1 MAQGYDILEF
11 PMPVQGMNQ
20 NISADLLPP
29 AFAGTSSA
37 FGGASFAY
45 VLENIIARPLGEGQ
59 VRFGTAQ
66 VMALPNPEAVILK
79 QFSFVR
85 PDGSKQLLLY
95 VQDYTQDAT
104 ANGFAIQNAF
114 CFSFNSPDNTARYV
128 KDTAI
133 KVEYALNGQMA
144 IYDTIGSLSVAGN
157 RITVSLL
164 QNAFSPEAALTRV
177 SFSTGTLYAYDLS
190 SRVLSVPLKQNLAV
204 GCVPRCATFTGK
216 LLICNGVDRVMAWDG
231 QTLQDVFD
239 FVKEETVALNRIND
253 RHLSFVTSPGFDVSN
268 YAIGNLL
275 RITVNGVTT
284 QTTIVGRDFNNQTLT
299 VTTGTNLP
307 DFVQGQT
314 HLFYQA
320 WPPRFNFLFVAH
332 DRLWALGEGAA
343 GLDYR
348 NPDEALRVY
357 YTWKTNTVTGWFHDQ
372 AKTVPS
378 LDLSKK
384 HGEPDNLE
392 AICLIGNFIAF
403 MGRKKTQVY
412 QGQNPLPSQE
422 GGDFAFNTILPTGV
436 VHGDLTVALANDVF
450 FITSNGLQSFSTL
463 NVAKQFAV
471 TSLDAVD
478 PKIRQFLTSMM
489 ASNTAYRVSGSF
501 RYDGGAIA
509 GFKIGQNKV
518 LCSLFSTTLYSWSLF
533 SGDFEKA
540 SSFLT
545 LGNRLYLSIQNKVY
559 AYADGLDGADAS
571 GNPPFYADQGGKGLI
586 PFSWTLPVIHL
597 NGRRFANKRYE
608 LHLSYPSSFTV
619 RPDNQVMIAV
629 SGDLPKSYQ
638 INNVCRFDLRGDL
651 LDTIPLTSAENP
663 RPDSLGFRF
672 DQPFLFFKD
681 RLKFM
686 ASKFWVTVSG
696 YTRDGPLSFKKV
708 KLYGIVER

>member
-11 PMPVQGMNQ
+11 PMPAQGMNQ

-29 AFAGTSSA
+29 T
-37 FGGASFAY
+37 FAY
-45 VLENIIARPLGEGQ
+45 VLENIIAKPLGEGQ
-59 VRFGTAQ
+59 VRFGTTQ

-79 QFSFVR
+79 QFPYSK

-95 VQDYTQDAT
+95 GQEYTQDAT
-104 ANGFAIQNAF
+104 ANTFVVQNAF
-114 CFSFNSPDNTARYV
+114 CFSFNSPDHGARYV

-144 IYDTIGSLSVAGN
+144 IYDTIGSLSVAGH
-157 RITVSLL
+157 RVTVTLL

-177 SFSTGTLYAYDLS
+177 SFSTGTIYAYDIASRTLS
-190 SRVLSVPLKQNLAV
+190 APLKQNLAV

-216 LLICNGVDRVMAWDG
+216 LLICNGVDRVIAWDG
-231 QTLQDVFD
+231 QALQEVFD

-253 RHLSFVTSPGFDVSN
+253 RHLSLVVSPSFSLSN
-268 YAIGNLL
+268 FAVGNLL
-275 RITVNGVTT
+275 RLTVNGVTT
-284 QTTIVGRDFNNQTLT
+284 QTAIVGRDLQNQTLT
-299 VTTGTNLP
+299 VTTSTNLP

-372 AKTVPS
+372 TKTVPS

-392 AICLIGNFIAF
+392 AICLIGNSIAF

-412 QGQNPLPSQE
+412 QGQNPLPSPE

-436 VHGDLTVALANDVF
+436 VHGDLTVPLANDVF

-489 ASNTAYRVSGSF
+489 ASNTAYRASGSF

-509 GFKIGQNKV
+509 GFKIGHNKV
-518 LCSLFSTTLYSWSLF
+518 LCSLFSTSLYSWSLF

-545 LGNRLYLSIQNKVY
+545 VGNRLYLSIQNKVY
-559 AYADGLDGADAS
+559 AYADGLDGD
-571 GNPPFYADQGGKGLI
+571 PPVYADQGGKGLI

-597 NGRRFANKRYE
+597 NGKRFANKRYE

-619 RPDNQVMIAV
+619 RPDNQVMIEIN
-629 SGDLPKSYQ
+629 GDLPKSYQ
-638 INNVCRFDLRGDL
+638 INSPCRFDLRGDL
-651 LDTIPLTSAENP
+651 LDTIPLTLEENP
-663 RPDSLGFRF
+663 RLDSLGFRF

-686 ASKFWVTVSG
+686 ASKFWVTISG
-696 YTRDGPLSFKKV
+696 YSRDGPLSFKKV
-708 KLYGIVER
+708 KLYGIMER

>member
-1 MAQGYDILEF
+1 MTQGYNILEF
-11 PMPVQGMNQ
+11 SMPPQGMNQ
-20 NISADLLPP
+20 NISPDLLPP
-29 AFAGTSSA
+29 
-37 FGGASFAY
+37 SFAY
-45 VLENIIARPLGEGQ
+45 MLENIIAKPLGEGQ
-59 VRFGTAQ
+59 VRFGTTQ
-66 VMALPNPEAVILK
+66 VMALPKPEAVILK
-79 QFSFVR
+79 QFPFV
-85 PDGSKQLLLY
+85 KQNGQKQILLY
-95 VQDYTQDAT
+95 VQEYREDVT

-114 CFSFNSPDNTARYV
+114 CFSFNSPDHAARYV

-144 IYDTIGSLSVAGN
+144 IYDTIGSLSVAGTQV
-157 RITVSLL
+157 TVTLL
-164 QNAFSPEAALTRV
+164 QNAFSPEATLTRV

-190 SRVLSVPLKQNLAV
+190 SRVLSAPLKQNLAV

-216 LLICNGVDRVMAWDG
+216 LLICNGVDRLLSWDG
-231 QTLQDVFD
+231 ANLLDVFE

-253 RHLSFVTSPGFDVSN
+253 RHLSFVTSPSFDVSN

-284 QTTIVGRDFNNQTLT
+284 QTTIVGRDLNNQPGAPVTI
-299 VTTGTNLP
+299 TTGTNLP

-320 WPPRFNFLFVAH
+320 WPPRFSFLFVAH

-357 YTWKTNTVTGWFHDQ
+357 YTWKTNTVTGWFHEQ
-372 AKTVPS
+372 TKTVPS

-412 QGQNPLPSQE
+412 QGQNPLSVNE
-422 GGDFAFNTILPTGV
+422 GGDFAFNAILPTGV
-436 VHGDLTVALANDVF
+436 AHGDLSIELANDVF
-450 FITSNGLQSFSTL
+450 FITANGLQSFSTL

-489 ASNTAYRVSGSF
+489 ASNAAYRASGSF

-509 GFKIGQNKV
+509 GFKIGYNKV

-540 SSFLT
+540 TSFLT

-559 AYADGLDGADAS
+559 AYADGLDGANASGPDAS
-571 GNPPFYADQGGKGLI
+571 GNPPVYADQGGKGLI

-638 INNVCRFDLRGDL
+638 IHSPCRFDLRGDL

-663 RPDSLGFRF
+663 KPDSLGFRF

-686 ASKFWVTVSG
+686 ASKFWITISG
-696 YTRDGPLSFKKV
+696 YSQDGPLSFRKV
-708 KLYGIVER
+708 KLYGIIER